1 MRDTAPV
8 RPGEELDI
16 AALQSYLRGVIPG
29 VDDGIEITQFPG
41 GHSNLTYLLRVG
53 RQGDGERQQAGGR
66 GPQGEGER
74 QRAGGRGPREF
85 VLRRGPLGPVPPKAH
100 DMARE
105 YAVLTRLAP
114 RYAPAPRPVHLCR
127 DTAVIGAVF
136 YLMERRSGVVLRDT
150 LPPTYAAMPAYGARI
165 SRTLVDGLADL
176 HRIDIV
182 DSELIGIGRPE
193 GFLERQVEGWASR
206 WERART
212 TEYPAIEQA
221 ISHLRSI
228 RPVSPAP
235 AVVHNDYKLDN
246 VMLDAGDPDKLVAVL
261 DWEMSTVG
269 DPLVDVGLSLVYWQ
283 QLSYPPDAITELG
296 APGAGRGWFTREQ
309 FLQRYADRSGRDVS
323 GIAWY
328 EMLSIFKLAVILQ
341 QIYHRYVHGQT
352 RDERFRHLDRRV
364 ATLAHAAAERMTS

>member
-1 MRDTAPV
+1 VTPDTAPV

-16 AALQSYLRGVIPG
+16 GALQSYLAGVVPG
-29 VDDGIEITQFPG
+29 VDDGIEVAQFPG

-53 RQGDGERQQAGGR
+53 GQQL
-66 GPQGEGER
+66 
-74 QRAGGRGPREF
+74 
-85 VLRRGPLGPVPPKAH
+85 VLRRAPLGPVAPRAH

-150 LPPTYAAMPAYGARI
+150 LPAHYAAMPAYATRI
-165 SRTLVDGLADL
+165 SRALVDGLADL

-182 DSELIGIGRPE
+182 SSELIDIGRPE
-193 GFLERQVEGWASR
+193 GFLERQVEGWAGR
-206 WERART
+206 WERAKT

-221 ISHLRSI
+221 VAYLRSE
-228 RPVSPAP
+228 RPASPP
-235 AVVHNDYKLDN
+235 PTVVHNDYKLDN
-246 VMLDAGDPDKLVAVL
+246 VMLHPDDPDQLVAVL
-261 DWEMSTVG
+261 DWEMATVG
-269 DPLVDVGLSLVYWQ
+269 DPLVDVGLSLVYWL

-296 APGAGRGWFTREQ
+296 APGAARGWYTREQ
-309 FLQRYADRSGRDVS
+309 FLERYADRSGRDVAAI
-323 GIAWY
+323 GWY
-328 EMLSIFKLAVILQ
+328 EVLSIFKLAVIVQ
-341 QIYHRYVHGQT
+341 QIYHRYLRGQT

-364 ATLAHAAAERMTS
+364 AALAHAAERHLMS

>member
-1 MRDTAPV
+1 VTRDTAPV

-16 AALQSYLRGVIPG
+16 AALQSYLTGVIPG
-29 VDDGIEITQFPG
+29 VDHGIEVAQFPG

-53 RQGDGERQQAGGR
+53 GR
-66 GPQGEGER
+66 EL
-74 QRAGGRGPREF
+74 
-85 VLRRGPLGPVPPKAH
+85 VLRRAPLGPVAPKAH

-127 DTAVIGAVF
+127 DTSVIGTVF

-150 LPPTYAAMPAYGARI
+150 LPANYAALPAYGQRI

-176 HRIDIV
+176 HRIDILS
-182 DSELIGIGRPE
+182 SELIGIGRPE

-206 WERART
+206 WERAKT
-212 TEYPAIEQA
+212 SEYPSIEQA
-221 ISHLRSI
+221 ISYLRSS

-235 AVVHNDYKLDN
+235 TVVHNDYKLDN
-246 VMLDAGDPDKLVAVL
+246 VMLDPDDPDLLIAVL
-261 DWEMSTVG
+261 DWEMATVG
-269 DPLVDVGLSLVYWQ
+269 DPLIDVGLSLVYWQ

-296 APGAGRGWFTREQ
+296 SPGADRGWYTREQ
-309 FLQRYADRSGRDVS
+309 FLERYADRSGRDVT
-323 GIAWY
+323 GIGWY
-328 EMLSIFKLAVILQ
+328 EVLSIFKLAVIVQ
-341 QIYHRYVHGQT
+341 QIYHRYLRGQT

-364 ATLAHAAAERMTS
+364 ATLAHAAGERLTS